1 MFFIGK
7 NKKRGRDSV
16 VSSSDLLNEEV
27 TDQANMEEE
36 IETELSIL
44 PGSNISQEREYVLR
58 FLNNECAPLKPNQVS
73 LSGVEIN
80 SDSAENLIVT
90 AFVRSSL
97 NKSITFQSV
106 PLILLGSEG
115 EVLGKKTFDLGEIGE
130 LPPKSSRPWD
140 FVFTKK
146 DLFTDSVPKDGWKLA
161 FEIKKPHSLDL
172 AKSWEQSLA
181 EEDKEKLKQ
190 LLNTVQPPKPGEV
203 NFMGIQANINEEG
216 NLHIT
221 LLIRNGSDKN
231 IQIQQLPLTVEDA
244 TGEIIAQG
252 GFKLEDFEVKANT
265 SKPWT
270 FIFPKSLVTKEQP
283 DLSTWKV
290 QPPK

>member
-58 FLNNECAPLKPNQVS
+58 FLNNECTPLKPNQVS

-97 NKSITFQSV
+97 NKAITFQSV
-106 PLILLGSEG
+106 PLILLGTEG
-115 EVLGKKTFDLGEIGE
+115 EVLGKKTFDLSEIGE

>member
-80 SDSAENLIVT
+80 IDSAENLIVT

-97 NKSITFQSV
+97 NKAITFQSV

>member
-58 FLNNECAPLKPNQVS
+58 FLNNECTPLKPNQVS

-97 NKSITFQSV
+97 NKAITFQSV

-115 EVLGKKTFDLGEIGE
+115 EVLGKKTFDLSEIGE

>member
-58 FLNNECAPLKPNQVS
+58 FLNNECTPLKPNQVS

-97 NKSITFQSV
+97 NKAITFQSV

-115 EVLGKKTFDLGEIGE
+115 EVLGKKTFDLSEIGE

-231 IQIQQLPLTVEDA
+231 IQIHQLPLTVEDA

>member
-58 FLNNECAPLKPNQVS
+58 FLNNECTPLKPNQVS

-97 NKSITFQSV
+97 NKAITFQSV